1 MIRET
6 PVDKYHPP
14 PPYNCW
20 ERTLLSEKIQILRG
34 NLLLFKNEE
43 GWSDLQYLKVCSS
56 LVEQIVTAVL
66 EIGIP
71 CGYSESKV
79 NPDPENV
86 AKLIQ
91 CIFRLAELEI
101 EFGLD
106 MKVFCAHPEVRSV
119 VHTLAVGLLGEDYDK
134 PNAKSDFYLNNAT
147 IVRL

>member
-1 MIRET
+1 MIRTT
-6 PVDKYHPP
+6 PVDKYLPP

-34 NLLLFKNEE
+34 NLLLFRNEE
-43 GWSDLQYLKVCSS
+43 GWSDLQYLRVCVPK
-56 LVEQIVTAVL
+56 VEQIVTAVL

-101 EFGLD
+101 ELGLD
-106 MKVFCAHPEVRSV
+106 MNVFCANPEVRSV
-119 VHTLAVGLLGEDYDK
+119 VHLLAVGILGEGYDT
-134 PNAKSDFYLNNAT
+134 PHAKSDFYLNNAN
-147 IVRL
+147 IIRI